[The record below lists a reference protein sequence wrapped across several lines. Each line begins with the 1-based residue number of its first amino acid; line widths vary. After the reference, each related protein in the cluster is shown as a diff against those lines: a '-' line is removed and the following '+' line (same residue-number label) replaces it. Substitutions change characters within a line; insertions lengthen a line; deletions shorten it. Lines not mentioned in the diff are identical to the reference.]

1 MLSRARENDGD
12 GIRVERRADK
22 WSLGDDGAAGH
33 RRAGGGTSG
42 GAGRCAAGPPFSKY
56 SSDGRAGSP
65 PFAAAGV
72 WPLMTEALVCRV
84 RGQKNASRKQR
95 HWERTLAAR
104 KSKRR
109 EEKRRRR
116 LNRHSVEGDAARRQL
131 TKRDAKAAIRERL
144 AEARVSGLKVCV
156 DLSMSHR
163 MSDKETSRLAAQ
175 LRRLY
180 GSNRRASK
188 PFRLFLTGLREDSR
202 LLAEC
207 VRMND
212 GFLDYALERTE
223 QSCLDVFPAE
233 SVVYLS
239 PDAQEGYRAGRW
251 LAEAPGGRA
260 QHFRCVL
267 SALERVDGDTVY
279 VLGGL
284 VDESVQ
290 KALSLSRAEELGV
303 RAARLPI
310 DEHMRK
316 TPNAKN
322 FHSKILAVNQ
332 VFDILLAA
340 YHTGSWTLALDKCF
354 PRSKGYAVAPQGH
367 LASGQ

>member
-1 MLSRARENDGD
+1 MFFDSFSSVKFYFEYDDYLCS
-12 GIRVERRADK
+12 VEHAK
-22 WSLGDDGAAGH
+22 MTEMVSE
-33 RRAGGGTSG
+33 
-42 GAGRCAAGPPFSKY
+42 
-56 SSDGRAGSP
+56 SSEEQTN
-65 PFAAAGV
+65 GV
-72 WPLMTEALVCRV
+72 WEMMELLDIDVLEEERAEEPDDAPQAPLS
-84 RGQKNASRKQR
+84 KNASRKQR

-116 LNRHSVEGDAARRQL
+116 LNRHSEVEGDAARRQL

-239 PDAQEGYRAGRW
+239 PDAQE
-251 LAEAPGGRA
+251 
-260 QHFRCVL
+260 
-267 SALERVDGDTVY
+267 ALERVDGDTVY

>member
-1 MLSRARENDGD
+1 MTEIVSE
-12 GIRVERRADK
+12 
-22 WSLGDDGAAGH
+22 
-33 RRAGGGTSG
+33 
-42 GAGRCAAGPPFSKY
+42 
-56 SSDGRAGSP
+56 SSEEQTR
-65 PFAAAGV
+65 GV
-72 WPLMTEALVCRV
+72 WEMMELLNIDVLEEERAEEPEDAPQAPLS
-84 RGQKNASRKQR
+84 KNASRKQR

-116 LNRHSVEGDAARRQL
+116 LNRHSEEEEEDTAHHQL
-131 TKRDAKAAIRERL
+131 SKRAVKAATRERL

-188 PFRLFLTGLREDSR
+188 PFRLFLTSLREDSR

-212 GFLDYALERTE
+212 GFLNYSLERTE
-223 QSCLDVFPAE
+223 QSCLDIFPAE

-239 PDAQEGYRAGRW
+239 PDAQE
-251 LAEAPGGRA
+251 
-260 QHFRCVL
+260 
-267 SALERVDGDTVY
+267 ALERVDGDTVY

-316 TPNAKN
+316 TPNGKN

-332 VFDILLAA
+332 VFDIMLAA
-340 YHTGSWTLALDKCF
+340 YDTGSWTLALDKCF

-367 LASGQ
+367 LASSA

>member
-1 MLSRARENDGD
+1 MTEIVSE
-12 GIRVERRADK
+12 
-22 WSLGDDGAAGH
+22 
-33 RRAGGGTSG
+33 
-42 GAGRCAAGPPFSKY
+42 
-56 SSDGRAGSP
+56 SSEEQTR
-65 PFAAAGV
+65 GV
-72 WPLMTEALVCRV
+72 WEMMELLNIDVLEEERAEEPEDAPQAPLS
-84 RGQKNASRKQR
+84 KNASRKQR

-116 LNRHSVEGDAARRQL
+116 LNRHSEEEEDTAHHQL
-131 TKRDAKAAIRERL
+131 SKRAVKAATRERL

-188 PFRLFLTGLREDSR
+188 PFRLFLTSLREDSR

-212 GFLDYALERTE
+212 GFLNYSLERTE
-223 QSCLDVFPAE
+223 QSCLDIFPAE

-239 PDAQEGYRAGRW
+239 PDAQE
-251 LAEAPGGRA
+251 
-260 QHFRCVL
+260 
-267 SALERVDGDTVY
+267 ALERVDGDTVY

-316 TPNAKN
+316 TPNGKN

-332 VFDILLAA
+332 VFDIMLAA
-340 YHTGSWTLALDKCF
+340 YDTGSWTLALDKCF

-367 LASGQ
+367 LASSA